1 VKGAKIVP
9 FDAQG
14 TDAASALVGVDV
26 LISTVGHTGLD
37 LQDALLQVAHSAGVK
52 LFVPAEWGDWTDG
65 RPEPMFMRKSGM
77 RAKAAE
83 LGVPTAAFFHG
94 QEMCMLFEGLDAD
107 NTST

>member
-1 VKGAKIVP
+1 VQGA
-9 FDAQG
+9 
-14 TDAASALVGVDV
+14 DAASALAGVDV

-37 LQDALLQVAHSAGVK
+37 LQDALLQAAHSAGVK

-65 RPEPMFMRKSGM
+65 RPEPMFKRKSGM

-94 QEMCMLFEGLDAD
+94 QEMRKLLVGLDAD
-107 NTST
+107 DTNTQACGPSGSR